1 MFTYDLPQCT
11 WLILEDGDKYD
22 GDDDNDCQWRCWW
35 WWPMIY
41 VLTLW
46 FKTEDS
52 WLWLTMNDYNNEEE
66 VNGD

>member
-1 MFTYDLPQCT
+1 MFTYDLRQYT